1 MPLSE
6 QAWISSSSI
15 AREASATSALPLHS
29 AAKPSPVP
37 GPSTVKPKSGLS
49 ARNDSATACEI
60 GSTVDDPVTKISPL
74 TPVPAG
80 AWLVG
85 ADAFGDCGTEVERL
99 VGAVVAPVPPQAAAS
114 RPAAKTTP
122 IRRRLRFTLGL
133 LLRCGTIAVPA
144 SRSAVNALLARG

>member
-6 QAWISSSSI
+6 QAWTSSSSI
-15 AREASATSALPLHS
+15 ARDASATSALPPHS

-37 GPSTVKPKSGLS
+37 GPSTVKPKSGLR

-60 GSTVDDPVTKISPL
+60 GSTVEDPVTKISPL

-80 AWLVG
+80 TWLVG
-85 ADAFGDCGTEVERL
+85 ADEFGDCGAAVDRL
-99 VGAVVAPVPPQAAAS
+99 VGAVVALVPPQAAS

-122 IRRRLRFTLGL
+122 IRRPLRFTLGL
-133 LLRCGTIAVPA
+133 LLGCGTIAVPA
-144 SRSAVNALLARG
+144 SKSAVNALLAR